1 MDQANLMTE
10 PLYKAV
16 IGTVIDRIVSGELV
30 PGAMLPSEYD
40 LGAELGVSQGTAR
53 KALEELER
61 RGIIKRRQGVGSFVA
76 VRTPENALFQFFR
89 LRNPDGTQAI
99 PGLAEETVTS
109 RKATASEAGQL
120 SDAPERVHEI
130 VRVRTIDGARLI
142 YEKSVVPAVL
152 FPGLAERAPL
162 PNALYALY
170 QQAFRIAIVRADESI
185 RAVAADQET
194 ASALGIVETRPVM
207 RVERKAFDIADRCV
221 ELRLSFYV
229 TDHHA
234 YGISLA

>member
-1 MDQANLMTE
+1 MTE
-10 PLYKAV
+10 PLYKTV
-16 IGTVIDRIVSGELV
+16 IGTLIDRIISGELV
-30 PGAMLPSEYD
+30 PGAMLPSEHD
-40 LGAELGVSQGTAR
+40 LGTELGVSQGTAR

-89 LRNPDGTQAI
+89 LRNPDGSHTV
-99 PGLAEETVTS
+99 PDLAEETVSS
-109 RKATASEAGQL
+109 RKAAACEAGQL
-120 SDAPERVHEI
+120 SGAPEKVHEI

-142 YEKSVVPAVL
+142 YEKSVVSTVL
-152 FPGLAERAPL
+152 FPGLAERTPL

-185 RAVAADQET
+185 KAEAADQET
-194 ASALGIVETRPVM
+194 ASALGIVLSRPVM
-207 RVERKAFDIADRCV
+207 RVERKAYDIADRCV
-221 ELRLSFYV
+221 ELRSSFYV

-234 YGISLA
+234 YGILLS

>member
-1 MDQANLMTE
+1 MTE
-10 PLYKAV
+10 PLYKTV

-89 LRNPDGTQAI
+89 LRNPDGTQAV
-99 PGLAEETVTS
+99 PDLAEGTVIS

-120 SDAPERVHEI
+120 SGAPDRVHEI
-130 VRVRTIDGARLI
+130 ARVRTIDGARLI
-142 YEKSVVPAVL
+142 YETSVVPAVL

-185 RAVAADQET
+185 KAVAADEET
-194 ASALGIVETRPVM
+194 ASALGIAASSPVM
-207 RVERKAFDIADRCV
+207 SIERKAFDIADRCV
-221 ELRLSFYV
+221 ELRSSFYV

-234 YGISLA
+234 YGISLSG

>member
-1 MDQANLMTE
+1 MAE

-16 IGTVIDRIVSGELV
+16 IGTVVDRIISGELL
-30 PGAMLPSEYD
+30 PGEMLPSEHD

-61 RGIIKRRQGVGSFVA
+61 RGIVKRRQGVGSFVA

-89 LRNPDGTQAI
+89 LRHPDGTQAV
-99 PGLAEETVTS
+99 PDLAEESVTT
-109 RKATASEAGQL
+109 RKAAALEAGKL
-120 SDAPERVHEI
+120 FGAPDKVHEVI
-130 VRVRTIDGARLI
+130 RVRTIDDARLI
-142 YEKSVVPAVL
+142 YERSVVPAAL
-152 FPGLAERAPL
+152 FPGLAQRAPL

-170 QQAFRIAIVRADESI
+170 QQAFRIAIVRAEESI
-185 RAVAADQET
+185 RAVSGDAET
-194 ASALGIVETRPVM
+194 ASALGIALGAPVM

-221 ELRLSFYV
+221 ELRSSFYV

-234 YGISLA
+234 YGISLS

>member
-1 MDQANLMTE
+1 MTE
-10 PLYKAV
+10 PLYKTV

-30 PGAMLPSEYD
+30 PGGMLPSEHD

-61 RGIIKRRQGVGSFVA
+61 RGIVKRRQGVGSFVA

-89 LRNPDGTQAI
+89 LRNPDGTQAV
-99 PGLAEETVTS
+99 PDLAQENVS
-109 RKATASEAGQL
+109 LRKAAAWEAGQL
-120 SDAPERVHEI
+120 FGAPEKVHEI
-130 VRVRTIDGARLI
+130 VRVRTIGKARLI

-152 FPGLAERAPL
+152 FPGLDQRAPL
-162 PNALYALY
+162 PNALYVLY

-185 RAVAADQET
+185 KAVSANEEVAA
-194 ASALGIVETRPVM
+194 ALGVTKFRPVM
-207 RVERKAFDIADRCV
+207 SVERKAFDIADRCV
-221 ELRLSFYV
+221 EMRSSYYV

-234 YGISLA
+234 YGISLS

>member
-1 MDQANLMTE
+1 MTE
-10 PLYKAV
+10 PLYKTV
-16 IGTVIDRIVSGELV
+16 IGTVIDRIVAGELV
-30 PGAMLPSEYD
+30 PGAMLPSEHD

-89 LRNPDGTQAI
+89 LRNADGTQAV
-99 PGLAEETVTS
+99 PDLAEEVVTS

-120 SDAPERVHEI
+120 SGVPERVHEI
-130 VRVRTIDGARLI
+130 VRVRAIDGARLI
-142 YEKSVVPAVL
+142 YEKSVVPAEL

-162 PNALYALY
+162 PNALYVLY
-170 QQAFRIAIVRADESI
+170 QQAFRIAIVRADECI
-185 RAVAADQET
+185 RAVATDEET
-194 ASALGIVETRPVM
+194 ASALAIDETRPVM

-221 ELRLSFYV
+221 ELRSSYYV

-234 YGISLA
+234 YGISLT

>member
-1 MDQANLMTE
+1 MTE
-10 PLYKAV
+10 PLYKTV
-16 IGTVIDRIVSGELV
+16 IGTLIDRIISGELV
-30 PGAMLPSEYD
+30 PGAMLPSEHD

-76 VRTPENALFQFFR
+76 IRTPENALFQFFR
-89 LRNPDGTQAI
+89 LRNPDGSHTV
-99 PGLAEETVTS
+99 PDLAEEIVSS
-109 RKATASEAGQL
+109 RKAAACEAGQL
-120 SDAPERVHEI
+120 SGAPEKIHEI

-142 YEKSVVPAVL
+142 YEKSVVSTVL
-152 FPGLAERAPL
+152 FPGLAERTPL

-185 RAVAADQET
+185 KAEAADQKT
-194 ASALGIVETRPVM
+194 ASALGIVLSRPVM
-207 RVERKAFDIADRCV
+207 RVERKAYDIADRCV
-221 ELRLSFYV
+221 ELRSSFYV

-234 YGISLA
+234 YGILLS